1 MKCSSPRRRANYSSA
16 TNILFAR
23 KDSFHSREQV
33 GASSSFH
40 NITQCAQAERLLHYI
55 LGGFLGQ
62 KNYFGAWNDLADLP
76 ASLNSIQTGETDVEQ
91 NQIGVKFFG
100 LLDGG

>member
-1 MKCSSPRRRANYSSA
+1 MQLPPRRANYSK
-16 TNILFAR
+16 TTDILFAF

-33 GASSSFH
+33 AASARL
-40 NITQCAQAERLLHYI
+40 NNVAQCPQAERLLHYI

-76 ASLNSIQTGETDVEQ
+76 ASLNSIQSGETDVEQ
-91 NQIGVKFFG
+91 NQIRLKLLS
-100 LLDGG
+100 LLDGR

>member
-1 MKCSSPRRRANYSSA
+1 
-16 TNILFAR
+16 
-23 KDSFHSREQV
+23 
-33 GASSSFH
+33 
-40 NITQCAQAERLLHYI
+40 LHYI